1 MNQITENAA
10 TLLKHVRK
18 TVPLVHN
25 ITNYVTVNDVANAVL
40 AIGASPIMA
49 DDMEEAA
56 DITAI
61 SSALVLNMG
70 TLNRRTVE
78 SMLAAGKRANELGIP
93 VVFDPVGA
101 GASAFRNKTAEKI
114 TEQVKLSVIRGNLS
128 ELSFIAGLGASTKG
142 VDSAQEDEKNDAV
155 SVAKAAAQKLQCI
168 AALTGKVDVITDGA
182 RVVQI
187 RNGHPM
193 LSKVTGTGCMATALV
208 GAFAGACGGD
218 FLTAAAAGVCSM
230 GIAGELAHE
239 AAGAKGTGSFH
250 IAVVDALS
258 RLDSAILKVRA
269 RFNEA

>member
-1 MNQITENAA
+1 MNKITENAA
-10 TLLKHVRK
+10 NLLENVRK

-49 DDMEEAA
+49 DDIEEAV

-61 SSALVLNMG
+61 SRALVLNMG
-70 TLNRRTVE
+70 TLNKRTVT
-78 SMLAAGKRANELGIP
+78 SMLAAGKRANELGVP

-101 GASAFRNKTAEKI
+101 GASALRNETAKEI
-114 TEQVKLSVIRGNLS
+114 TGQLTLSVIRGNLS

-155 SVAKAAAQKLQCI
+155 SVAKAAAQKLHCI
-168 AALTGKVDVITDGA
+168 AALTGKVDVITDGT
-182 RVVQI
+182 RVIQI
-187 RNGHPM
+187 KNGHPM
-193 LSKVTGTGCMATALV
+193 LSRVTGTGCMASALV

-218 FLTAAAAGVCSM
+218 FLIAAAAGVCTM
-230 GIAGELAHE
+230 GIAGELAYE
-239 AAGAKGTGSFH
+239 AVVAKGTGSFH

-258 RLDSAILKVRA
+258 RLDSAILKERA
-269 RFNEA
+269 RLYEA